1 MLTFI
6 LKKEWYDKIKNGEKT
21 IEYREVKPYWDRRI
35 CKYKNWYSQFIA
47 PKNRANF
54 RRDYPVVF
62 TKEKAV
68 CILRLGCTN
77 KYMTAIIKKIEIVNG
92 KNTDLH
98 IDKPVF
104 AIHFMD
110 AMEISLENWGYF

>member
-1 MLTFI
+1 MLTFN
-6 LKKEWYDKIKNGEKT
+6 LKKEWYEKIRNGEKT
-21 IEYREVKPYWDRRI
+21 IEYREVKPYWEKRI

-47 PKNRANF
+47 PKNRTAF
-54 RRDYPVVF
+54 RRDYPVIF

-68 CILRLGCTN
+68 CILRLGYTN
-77 KYMTAIIKKIEIVNG
+77 QYMSAVITKIEIING
-92 KNTDLH
+92 KNTDLQ

-104 AIHFMD
+104 AIHLMD